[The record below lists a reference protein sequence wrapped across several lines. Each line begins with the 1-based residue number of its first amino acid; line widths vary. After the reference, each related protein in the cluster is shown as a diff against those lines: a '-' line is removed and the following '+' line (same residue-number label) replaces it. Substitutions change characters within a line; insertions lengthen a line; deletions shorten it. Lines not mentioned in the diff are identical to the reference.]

1 MSIGEIMNVEQSDQ
15 YTKVLTALKNID
27 TETLKSGDRQWI
39 GFSRSS
45 WDIYLA
51 RAGRKDL
58 AKTLSHLSGAVS
70 QERISR
76 RDIIDLA
83 HKTATKRDREALLI
97 AALVWGK
104 GPKNNRMF
112 PAFVRLL
119 TDPQLDAA
127 LEGSAQHAA
136 AGRPAAAYRSWR
148 ESGVRGLGE
157 AFFTKWL
164 WAASHTGPNRFSP
177 EKPRCLVLDAR
188 VWNSLGADAHRWS
201 SVVAAG
207 TNRRA
212 DRYEAYTRACAHW
225 ANELGVSAENVEWAL
240 FHANGTIDK
249 KSFAAQ

>member
-1 MSIGEIMNVEQSDQ
+1 MIVEQDDQ
-15 YTKVLTALKNID
+15 FTKVLTALKKID
-27 TETLKSGDRQWI
+27 TETLKSGDRQRI
-39 GFSRSS
+39 SFSTSS
-45 WDIYLA
+45 WDTCLS

-58 AKTLSHLSGAVS
+58 ARTLSALPGIVS
-70 QERISR
+70 KERISR
-76 RDIIDLA
+76 RDIIVLA
-83 HKTATKRDREALLI
+83 RTTTTKRDREALLI

-119 TDPQLDAA
+119 TDPRLDAA

-148 ESGVRGLGE
+148 RSGVRGLGE

-177 EKPRCLVLDAR
+177 ERPRCLVLDSR

-212 DRYEAYTRACAHW
+212 DRYEAYTRACARW
-225 ANELGVSAENVEWAL
+225 AKELDVSAENVEWAL
-240 FHANGTIDK
+240 FRANGKIEE
-249 KSFAAQ
+249 KSVGSG